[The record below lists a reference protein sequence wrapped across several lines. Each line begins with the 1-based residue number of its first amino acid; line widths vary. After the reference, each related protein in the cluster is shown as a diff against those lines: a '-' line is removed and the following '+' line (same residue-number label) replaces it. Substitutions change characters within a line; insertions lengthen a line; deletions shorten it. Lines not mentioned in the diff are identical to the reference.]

1 MPDLENFELVTEMG
15 GLVENLPDMTEIMY
29 PKGFFCGRKDVGV
42 EGEEIGEPVAF
53 YDAPN
58 VKIFEPGAKFAAIL
72 VTYKIGAASDIG
84 ILLDM
89 LNETSERTLAPTKR
103 SLDDDATHSDMN
115 TFE

>member
-1 MPDLENFELVTEMG
+1 
-15 GLVENLPDMTEIMY
+15 MTKI
-29 PKGFFCGRKDVGV
+29 GFFCGRKDAGV

-58 VKIFEPGAKFAAIL
+58 VKNFEVFEPGAKFAAIL
-72 VTYKIGAASDIG
+72 ATYKIGAASGIG

-89 LNETSERTLAPTKR
+89 LNETNEHTLAPTKG

-115 TFE
+115 TFESG